1 MKLLLA
7 HLFQEIFVFGQN
19 LKHVH
24 LTYALHELLIF
35 MIFFWLTLVTLFKVW
50 FPNVSKKYC
59 TQIHT
64 LNDKIKTKGYTFSPV
79 SDVNIEESCFFFF
92 GLVQIGFPWI
102 SFHLDKCESA
112 YFNSSN
118 SFLQRSA

>member
-7 HLFQEIFVFGQN
+7 HRFQEIFAFGQN

-24 LTYALHELLIF
+24 LTYAFHELLIF

-79 SDVNIEESCFFFF
+79 SDVNIEESCFFF
-92 GLVQIGFPWI
+92 GLVQICFPWI
-102 SFHLDKCESA
+102 SFHLGKYESA

>member
-7 HLFQEIFVFGQN
+7 HRFQEIFAFGQN

-24 LTYALHELLIF
+24 LTYAFHELLIF

-50 FPNVSKKYC
+50 FPSVSKKYC

-79 SDVNIEESCFFFF
+79 SDVNIEESCFFF

>member
-7 HLFQEIFVFGQN
+7 HRFQEIFAFGQN

-24 LTYALHELLIF
+24 LTYAFHEL
-35 MIFFWLTLVTLFKVW
+35 LFKVW

-79 SDVNIEESCFFFF
+79 SDVNIEESCFFF
-92 GLVQIGFPWI
+92 GLVQICFPWI
-102 SFHLDKCESA
+102 SFHLGKYESA